1 MGRKRRTFS
10 AAFKHKVAVEAL
22 TERYTLSELAQK
34 HELHPNQIVKWKQ
47 VLQKEGQHLF
57 EKPRGPK
64 SPDQGQLI
72 SQLYEQIGQLQFE
85 LNWLKKKSGY
95 EQ

>member
-34 HELHPNQIVKWKQ
+34 YDLHPNQIVKWKQ
-47 VLQKEGQHLF
+47 ILQKEGQRLF
-57 EKPRGPK
+57 EKSGFV
-64 SPDQGQLI
+64 SPFGRRNSLI
-72 SQLYEQIGQLQFE
+72 ATGIS
-85 LNWLKKKSGY
+85 
-95 EQ
+95 